1 MANKPEL
8 DFILDTDYP
17 VSLVFDSPIN
27 GTNNF
32 GEWNMYTVNYGG
44 NEVVFFASDGCH
56 KQLSQYGK
64 GAELNIKKVYYGDEG
79 KTKYEV
85 TPLGGVQDTAKNGS
99 KSPVNGGYTP
109 TVRERT
115 TNNSIESQVAL
126 KAVVELACNGVINL
140 TQSIDPVLIHNAV
153 DLHQI
158 ILDIIQGMGADHKI
172 KDDQNLPF

>member
-8 DFILDTDYP
+8 DFKLDTDYP
-17 VSLVFDSPIN
+17 VSLLFDSPIN

-32 GEWNMYTVNYGG
+32 GEWNMYTVKYNGD
-44 NEVVFFASDGCH
+44 EFVFFAADDCH
-56 KQLSQYGK
+56 EQLNQYK
-64 GAELNIKKVYYGDEG
+64 KDAHVNIKKVYNDNEG

-85 TPLGGVQDTAKNGS
+85 TPLGGVQDTPKNGS
-99 KSPVNGGYTP
+99 KSPINGGIIP
-109 TVRERT
+109 DVKVRT

-140 TQSIDPVLIHNAV
+140 TQSIDPVVIHNAV

-172 KDDQNLPF
+172 KDDQDLPF